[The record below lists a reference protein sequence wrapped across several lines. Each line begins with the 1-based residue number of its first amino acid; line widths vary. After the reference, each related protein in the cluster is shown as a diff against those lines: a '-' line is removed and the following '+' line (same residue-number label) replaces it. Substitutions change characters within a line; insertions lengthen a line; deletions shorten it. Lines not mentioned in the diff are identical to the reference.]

1 MLYAITA
8 FGYFVAPIGLRFDS
22 VLLGS
27 TPFPHDALLN
37 AGIIE
42 WGHRAL
48 WDSRLSLF
56 DWPAGFP
63 LKNALAG
70 TEHLLG
76 WHIFYGPMRAAGT
89 TVAAAYNVVLL
100 TSLVISGI
108 GTAIL
113 ARRLGASR
121 TGAVLGGFLFAFNPF
136 HIDHAVHL
144 QTMTIAWSPF
154 AILGLD
160 MTLARDGVKGP
171 LILAASFIMT
181 ALCGM
186 YFAVFLPIILVLY
199 AALSW
204 MLRRYEFSW
213 RAVRG
218 IVFAGVGS
226 LIVLTPVLLPYF
238 RYASSYGAYPH
249 TGEEIA
255 IYSLPLANLFG
266 VPNWLA
272 LWGRTPLSVDMV
284 GIAAFPGVVAAALGI
299 VAIARGRDNRATRGV
314 VWMSLVIAVV
324 AFLLALGPV
333 LSLHGSEPLGPSW
346 LPVPGKVWLYFSAI
360 RWPMRIFLYSA
371 LFGSLLAAIGFSRLE
386 VRAPRARAAI
396 AAAVFLLAFGELT
409 PAAWYSLRSLHV
421 QDPIAMSDAYPFLA
435 GENDK
440 GGIVELPQATDSV
453 YAPAAATWY
462 AYASAGHLR
471 GVSAFHGSLFPPLLE
486 SMRLAGYELPDSTAR
501 ELFVKNGVTR
511 LVIHK
516 ELMPGDSG
524 SKLERAFVSE
534 GYPLVFESK
543 QSAVFALDKRGA
555 RRK

>member
-1 MLYAITA
+1 MYAVTA
-8 FGYFVAPIGLRFDS
+8 FAYFVAPIWSRFDS

-27 TPFPHDALLN
+27 TPFPHDSLLN
-37 AGIIE
+37 AGILE
-42 WGHRAL
+42 WGHRAI

-56 DWPAGFP
+56 DWPPGFP
-63 LKNALAG
+63 LKNTLAG

-76 WHIFYGPMRAAGT
+76 WQFFYGPLRAAGL
-89 TVAAAYNVVLL
+89 TVAAAYNVLL
-100 TSLVISGI
+100 LISLVISGI

-121 TGAVLGGFLFAFNPF
+121 TAAVLGGFLFAFNPF
-136 HIDHAVHL
+136 HVDHAIHL
-144 QTMTIAWSPF
+144 QTMTIMWSPF

-160 MTLARDGVKGP
+160 MTLAREGVKGP
-171 LILAASFIMT
+171 LLLAAGFIMT

-199 AALSW
+199 PTLSW

-213 RAVRG
+213 GAVRD
-218 IVFAGVGS
+218 IVLAGVVS
-226 LIVLTPVLLPYF
+226 LIVLAPVLRPYF

-249 TGEEIA
+249 PEEELA
-255 IYSLPLANLFG
+255 IYSLPLANLLG
-266 VPNWLA
+266 VPDWLA
-272 LWGRTPLSVDMV
+272 LWGRTPLSVHMV
-284 GIAAFPGVVAAALGI
+284 GIAAFPGVVTAVLVI
-299 VAIARGRDNRATRGV
+299 VAITSGKQHRALRPV
-314 VWMSLVIAVV
+314 VWMSLVIGVV
-324 AFLLALGPV
+324 ACLLALGPV
-333 LSLHGSEPLGPSW
+333 LSLHGSGPLGPSW
-346 LPVPGKVWLYFSAI
+346 LPLPGRVWLYFSAI
-360 RWPMRIFLYSA
+360 RWPDRIFLYSA
-371 LFGSLLAAIGFSRLE
+371 LFASLLAAIGFSRLN
-386 VRAPRARAAI
+386 VRSPRTRGAI
-396 AAAVFLLAFGELT
+396 AAGVFLVAFAELT
-409 PAAWYSLRSLHV
+409 PAAWYSLRSLYV

-435 GENDK
+435 AENDK

-453 YAPAAATWY
+453 YEPAAATWY

-516 ELMPGDSG
+516 DRMPADSG

-534 GYPLVFESK
+534 HYPLLFKSK
-543 QSAVFALDKRGA
+543 QSAVFALD
-555 RRK
+555 RRELQRK